1 LTYLAQDIRK
11 DYEDGN
17 YIVTS
22 TNAVQC
28 PTCFERG
35 GRNCREL
42 FTEEDMGNTV
52 HASRFT
58 VKTMMDDYVPE
69 ENVFRQV
76 SNRMGL
82 PA

>member
-1 LTYLAQDIRK
+1 
-11 DYEDGN
+11 
-17 YIVTS
+17 
-22 TNAVQC
+22 
-28 PTCFERG
+28 
-35 GRNCREL
+35 
-42 FTEEDMGNTV
+42 MGNTV